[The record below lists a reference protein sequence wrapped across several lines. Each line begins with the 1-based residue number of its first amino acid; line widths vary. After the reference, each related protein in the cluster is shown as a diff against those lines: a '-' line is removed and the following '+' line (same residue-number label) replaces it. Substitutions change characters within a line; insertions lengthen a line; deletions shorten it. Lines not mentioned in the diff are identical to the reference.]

1 MTGNSAAERLGIKP
15 AQSVLVINPP
25 GDYDALVGGLP
36 PGTTVV
42 RHRPADVVHAF
53 AGTPDELAQ
62 HGPVAVAS
70 VASGGLVWISYP
82 TDGQSEIDPDLL
94 RDAIAGWRPV
104 NQQVTV
110 DGVWSAMQFRPE
122 AEAGQA

>member
-1 MTGNSAAERLGIKP
+1 MVEKLGIKP

-25 GDYDALVGGLP
+25 DDYGSIVGDLP

-53 AGTPDELAQ
+53 AATPEELDE

-70 VASGGLVWISYP
+70 VLDDGVVWISYP
-82 TDGQSEIDPDLL
+82 ADGQSTIDLGLL
-94 RDAIAGWRPV
+94 QNAIAGWKPV
-104 NQQVTV
+104 NEQIKI
-110 DGVWSAMQFRPE
+110 DGAWSAMEFRRE
-122 AEAGQA
+122 NELGQT

>member
-25 GDYDALVGGLP
+25 GDYDTLVGGLP
-36 PGTTVV
+36 PGATVV
-42 RHRPADVVHAF
+42 RHRLADVVHAF

-82 TDGQSEIDPDLL
+82 TDGHATISRDQL

-104 NQQVTV
+104 NEQITV
-110 DGVWSAMQFRPE
+110 DDEWAAMQFRPE
-122 AEAGQA
+122 SEAG